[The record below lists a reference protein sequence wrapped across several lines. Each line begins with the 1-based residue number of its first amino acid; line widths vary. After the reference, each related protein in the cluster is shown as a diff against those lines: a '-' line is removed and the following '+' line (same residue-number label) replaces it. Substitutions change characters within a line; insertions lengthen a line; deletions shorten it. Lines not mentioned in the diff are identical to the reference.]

1 MARAIFSRGP
11 LWPLAAAGLTTRAS
25 YPAFARQWS
34 YGSRLQ
40 ALAFDAFAVFDPRP
54 VFRSCEEAFPGRGSE
69 LAELWRA
76 RQFDYQWLRALAGT
90 YADFWQI
97 TRSALE
103 FAAQSLK
110 LGLSGSQRDAL
121 MRDISSSGVADV
133 PDALAAMRRGGKR
146 LALLSNATA
155 EILDAGVKNSGLDGV
170 FQHIISTDRIRSF
183 KPDPRAYQLGPRRP
197 TAAQGSDNVCCVCG
211 LGCCGRQVVWIP
223 TFWNNRLNA
232 ISEQLSATPD
242 GAGVTLGDLTNFLQ
256 GDRMRPG

>member
-1 MARAIFSRGP
+1 MAIG
-11 LWPLAAAGLTTRAS
+11 AAGLTTRVS

-34 YGSRLQ
+34 YGSRVQ

-110 LGLSGSQRDAL
+110 LGLSSSQRDAL
-121 MRDISSSGVADV
+121 MQGYLKLQAWPDV

-183 KPDPRAYQLGPRRP
+183 KPDPRAYQLGPDVLRLHKEAIMFVASAGWD
-197 TAAQGSDNVCCVCG
+197 AAGAKWFG
-211 LGCCGRQVVWIP
+211 YP